1 MLAVAARQWWVLVV
15 QGLLGIVFGVLAIL
29 FPGIA
34 LITLA
39 YLFAAWAIVSGLSHL
54 GEGMR
59 VAEMRGRS
67 WPFAVSGVISI
78 ASGILAAVLPGV
90 TVSTLI
96 LLLGAWL
103 LVQGIMEVYTAWKI
117 RDEVTG
123 EWIIA
128 AVGIIRAAIGL
139 IVLAAPIVG
148 AILTVTFLAAGAITT
163 GIAAIAFGLRLR
175 GLASAPGPARDP
187 MAGSAA

>member
-1 MLAVAARQWWVLVV
+1 MLAVAARQWWVLIL
-15 QGLLGIVFGVLAIL
+15 QGLLGIVFGVLTIL

-34 LITLA
+34 LVTLA
-39 YLFAAWAIVSGLSHL
+39 YLFAAWAIVSGLSSL

-78 ASGILAAVLPGV
+78 AAGVLAAILPGV
-90 TVSTLI
+90 TISTLI

-103 LVQGIMEVYTAWKI
+103 LVQGVMEVYTAWRI
-117 RDEVTG
+117 RNEVSG

-128 AVGIIRAAIGL
+128 AVGIVRAAIGL
-139 IVLAAPIVG
+139 IVLAAPIIG

-163 GIAAIAFGLRLR
+163 GIAAVAFGLRLR
-175 GLASAPGPARDP
+175 GLASSASPTRGPMP
-187 MAGSAA
+187 GSAA